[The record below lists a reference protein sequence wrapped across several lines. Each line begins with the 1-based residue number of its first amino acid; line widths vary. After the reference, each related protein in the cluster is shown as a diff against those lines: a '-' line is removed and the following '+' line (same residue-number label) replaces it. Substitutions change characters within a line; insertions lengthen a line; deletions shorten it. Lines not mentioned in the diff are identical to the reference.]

1 MTFSR
6 PPRESVDSFRD
17 RKWKESLA
25 SGANAAATGAII
37 VAVPTTSIP
46 TSRTLSGSTDISVT
60 DGGAGGSITLD
71 LVPTSVSPGS
81 YTNANITVDENGRLT
96 AAANGS
102 GGSGGGTA
110 TLGRVFMLMGA

>member
-6 PPRESVDSFRD
+6 PPRESVDSLRD

-25 SGANAAATGAII
+25 TGAGSSVTGAII
-37 VAVPTTSIP
+37 VAVPTPAIP

-71 LVPTSVSPGS
+71 LVNTAVTPGA
-81 YTNANITVDENGRLT
+81 YTNANITVDNKGRLT

-102 GGSGGGTA
+102 GGSGGTA